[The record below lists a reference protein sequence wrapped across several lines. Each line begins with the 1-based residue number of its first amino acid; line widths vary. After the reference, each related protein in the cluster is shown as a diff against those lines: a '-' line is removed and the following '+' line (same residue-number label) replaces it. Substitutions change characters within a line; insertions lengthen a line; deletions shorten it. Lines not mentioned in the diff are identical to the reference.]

1 LPITAAR
8 ALEPDGH
15 LLDSPNRHWLY
26 LMGRLRPGDSVPQ
39 AQARLTLAVQNWL
52 RAREGSTVSPE
63 RQARIAA
70 SRVDL
75 TPGVGGIP
83 HMRRDYSQTLQLL
96 LGISMA
102 VLLLACANIAGLL
115 LARGIGR
122 QSERSLRLALGASR
136 GRLVRQSLAESLTL
150 ALAGGALAL
159 LVAAAASRLLLA
171 LVFRGVDY
179 VPVQTTP
186 DARVLAFTFA
196 LSCAAAVGCG
206 LLPAIRMRTD
216 IAPSLRGVRFR
227 MGKAVVIAQVT
238 ISLVV
243 LAGAA
248 ALAYS
253 LMNLTTQPFGFDR
266 TRVLV
271 AKVDPAEAGYDYSGL
286 APLYQQLESRLN
298 SLPGVESAS
307 FSYYS
312 PFNGCCWA
320 FSVTV
325 PGYTPGPDEDTV
337 AVLNRVSPR
346 YFETFGTKVLRG
358 RRFDERDT
366 PASRRVIVV
375 NDAFVRRYFP
385 DGNPLGRTVIIDGT
399 SDVALEIVGVVEN
412 VKYDEPREGMRPMV
426 FLPLLQ
432 MQAGEPAVSGHYQ
445 SNFISAIAVRTTGNP
460 AAVAG
465 RIRQTLAEI
474 DPRLTVPRVETLSDQ
489 VGQTLRQEQATA
501 MLAGTFGLL
510 ALGLTSIGLYG
521 VMAYLVQ
528 RRTREIGV
536 RVALGAGRR
545 SVIAMVIREALAQAV
560 IGVLIGIP
568 MAIAA
573 TRLLANQL
581 YGVSV
586 TNPLT
591 VASATVMLVAS
602 LTVAGYLPAWRASR
616 LDPNV
621 VLRAE

>member
-1 LPITAAR
+1 
-8 ALEPDGH
+8 
-15 LLDSPNRHWLY
+15 
-26 LMGRLRPGDSVPQ
+26 
-39 AQARLTLAVQNWL
+39 
-52 RAREGSTVSPE
+52 
-63 RQARIAA
+63 
-70 SRVDL
+70 
-75 TPGVGGIP
+75 
-83 HMRRDYSQTLQLL
+83 
-96 LGISMA
+96 
-102 VLLLACANIAGLL
+102 
-115 LARGIGR
+115 
-122 QSERSLRLALGASR
+122 
-136 GRLVRQSLAESLTL
+136 
-150 ALAGGALAL
+150 
-159 LVAAAASRLLLA
+159 
-171 LVFRGVDY
+171 
-179 VPVQTTP
+179 
-186 DARVLAFTFA
+186 
-196 LSCAAAVGCG
+196 
-206 LLPAIRMRTD
+206 
-216 IAPSLRGVRFR
+216 
-227 MGKAVVIAQVT
+227 
-238 ISLVV
+238 
-243 LAGAA
+243 
-248 ALAYS
+248 
-253 LMNLTTQPFGFDR
+253 MNLTTQPFGFDR